1 MKTIVIY
8 FGYGKHTR
16 MIAQRVKEELG
27 CDILEI
33 KPKIPYSSDYQT
45 VVNETED
52 NLYTKETTEIE
63 NIEIS
68 LDNYEKVILGTPVW
82 WYTITPPIRT
92 FLTKYDLSGKTI
104 YPFAT
109 NAGWLGSTFDEIR
122 ELCKGTI
129 KEEMNI
135 KFSTDYAENK
145 LVTSDFE
152 IENWINKVKED
163 NEWKN
168 KLPVEIN

>member
-1 MKTIVIY
+1 MKTIIIY
-8 FGYGKHTR
+8 YGYGKHTR
-16 MIAQRVKEELG
+16 MIAERIKEILN

-52 NLYTKETTEIE
+52 NLQTRETPEIE
-63 NIEIS
+63 DININ
-68 LDNYEKVILGTPVW
+68 LDEYKKIILGTPVW

-92 FLTKYDLSGKTI
+92 FLNKYDLSGKI
-104 YPFAT
+104 VYPFAT
-109 NAGWLGSTFDEIR
+109 NAGWLGSTFDEIK

-135 KFSTDYAENK
+135 QFTTDHAENK
-145 LVTSDFE
+145 LVTSDLE
-152 IENWINKVKED
+152 IGNWINRIKED
-163 NEWKN
+163 K
-168 KLPVEIN
+168 

>member
-8 FGYGKHTR
+8 YGYGKHTR
-16 MIAQRVKEELG
+16 MIAERVKEKLD

-33 KPKIPYSSDYQT
+33 KPKVPYSSDYQT

-52 NLYTKETTEIE
+52 NLQTKETPEIE
-63 NIEIS
+63 NIDIN
-68 LDNYEKVILGTPVW
+68 LDNYDKVILGTPVW

-92 FLTKYDLSGKTI
+92 FLTKYDLSGKII

-135 KFSTDYAENK
+135 KFTVDHVENK
-145 LVTSDFE
+145 LVTSDE
-152 IENWINKVKED
+152 KIDDWINKINGINK
-163 NEWKN
+163 WKN
-168 KLPVEIN
+168 